1 MTSWDVLAPYL
12 PSAWLA
18 ALGRLP
24 PQEQDSI
31 QELRLRA
38 DEPLV
43 LSFPD
48 GDRYLCTTSSSALQQ
63 PNALVCRAEQLQECF
78 LRFCED
84 SLYAHEAELRQGFLS
99 VRGGIRVGLAGTA
112 VLDGDSVRTIRRV
125 TSLCVRLPRR
135 HAGCAASLMPH
146 LCRENGVVSTL
157 LVGEP
162 SSGKTSLLRDVAAT
176 LAARRV
182 RVAVV
187 DERGELVGED
197 ALVGCDVL
205 RGYPKAVGILQA
217 VRCLAPQVVVFDEL
231 GDEAEIAAVS
241 ACAHAGVA
249 VVASLHGRTPEGLAC
264 KRVVRELVRCEV
276 FAQWVFLRGRCAP
289 GEWRACV
296 CPEVIEDE
304 IYWRAAD
311 GGGGARAWDSVCAP
325 IACAGVLP

>member
-125 TSLCVRLPRR
+125 TSLCVR
-135 HAGCAASLMPH
+135 
-146 LCRENGVVSTL
+146 
-157 LVGEP
+157 
-162 SSGKTSLLRDVAAT
+162 
-176 LAARRV
+176 
-182 RVAVV
+182 
-187 DERGELVGED
+187 
-197 ALVGCDVL
+197 
-205 RGYPKAVGILQA
+205 
-217 VRCLAPQVVVFDEL
+217 
-231 GDEAEIAAVS
+231 
-241 ACAHAGVA
+241 
-249 VVASLHGRTPEGLAC
+249 
-264 KRVVRELVRCEV
+264 
-276 FAQWVFLRGRCAP
+276 
-289 GEWRACV
+289 
-296 CPEVIEDE
+296 
-304 IYWRAAD
+304 
-311 GGGGARAWDSVCAP
+311 
-325 IACAGVLP
+325 